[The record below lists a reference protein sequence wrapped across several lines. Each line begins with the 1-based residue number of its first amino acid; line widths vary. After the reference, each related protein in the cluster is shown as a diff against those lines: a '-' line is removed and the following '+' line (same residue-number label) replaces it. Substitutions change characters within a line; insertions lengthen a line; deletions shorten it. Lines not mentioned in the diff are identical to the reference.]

1 MAMLPT
7 GIIVVPT
14 GTDKTIT
21 PIEVKGGVMIGTT
34 DATDTA
40 AGNPITETFPFKD
53 NGVVPGLSAPK
64 ESTSANSTS
73 NAKKP
78 FTSGTFAYN
87 QVQFMIRNVATKINN
102 TASNALLIGGQSEN
116 LPHENTRNGQIGAKI
131 GHAFRNGHWR
141 PLGKTHSRKMFS
153 TGPAS
158 ASAAYVLPTDN
169 GSDAVDHAIFVTYK
183 AIPGELAYLDGSP
196 NPIQDQYKA
205 KTG

>member
-53 NGVVPGLSAPK
+53 NGVAPGLSAPK

-87 QVQFMIRNVATKINN
+87 QVQ
-102 TASNALLIGGQSEN
+102 
-116 LPHENTRNGQIGAKI
+116 
-131 GHAFRNGHWR
+131 FRNGHWR

-169 GSDAVDHAIFVTYK
+169 TSDAVDHAIFVTYK

>member
-53 NGVVPGLSAPK
+53 NGVAPGLSAPK

-102 TASNALLIGGQSEN
+102 TESNALLIGGQSEN

-131 GHAFRNGHWR
+131 GQAFRYAHW
-141 PLGKTHSRKMFS
+141 
-153 TGPAS
+153 
-158 ASAAYVLPTDN
+158 
-169 GSDAVDHAIFVTYK
+169 
-183 AIPGELAYLDGSP
+183 P
-196 NPIQDQYKA
+196 NPFKKNVFYWACKRISSIRLTNRQYV
-205 KTG
+205 GCCRSCYFRNL